1 MQTCDMKKHM
11 KANHNKFSKK
21 ECTVCGK
28 MFMKNHVLEAH
39 LKTHNEIQPFFCDMC
54 DKKFYSKWR
63 LEKHISGH
71 NINKFCHY
79 YNNQKFCP
87 YEEIGLSSATKF
99 QLSVCP
105 QSAQIFSVSIV
116 IVIIK

>member
-1 MQTCDMKKHM
+1 MT
-11 KANHNKFSKK
+11 NH
-21 ECTVCGK
+21 E
-28 MFMKNHVLEAH
+28 LEAH

-87 YEEIGLSSATKF
+87 YEEIGYKFRHEVSAFCLSSMCTNLLC
-99 QLSVCP
+99 QYSH
-105 QSAQIFSVSIV
+105 SDNQIMMKDIV
-116 IVIIK
+116 GNEEYGDFR